1 MHTSLKI
8 ATVNYSG
15 SVGKTVTTSH
25 LLAPRIPEAE
35 IIAVESTN
43 ESAADLGLDVEQ
55 MRGEQ
60 FGRLFRKLLMAESAI
75 VDVGASNIEDFLAEL
90 VKYDQAHLEIDYYV
104 LPVVATGKAQRETI
118 KTIQALSAIGVP
130 ADRVR
135 VIFNRVDADVQEE
148 FAPIFGYARQVG
160 GFVANPDAVIFENE
174 VFDLLA
180 NKRTTIKE
188 ILADGTNY
196 RQQLREAD
204 REDGQLIAHLSDM
217 HALQSLARPVDRQLD
232 RAFHALFV

>member
-1 MHTSLKI
+1 MKI

-43 ESAADLGLDVEQ
+43 ESAADLGLAVEQ
-55 MRGEQ
+55 LRGGQ
-60 FGRLFRKLLMAESAI
+60 FGRLFRKLLMAEAAI

-104 LPVVATGKAQRETI
+104 LPVVPSGKAQRETI
-118 KTIQALSAIGVP
+118 KTVQVLAQMGVP

-135 VIFNRVDADVQEE
+135 VLFNRVDSDVREE
-148 FAPIFGYARQVG
+148 FAAIFGYAKQSGDLR
-160 GFVANPDAVIFENE
+160 ANPEAAIFENE

-188 ILADGTNY
+188 ILADPRDY
-196 RQQLREAD
+196 RQELREAD
-204 REDGQLIAHLSDM
+204 RDDERLVSHLSDM

-232 RAFHALFV
+232 KAFGALFL

>member
-1 MHTSLKI
+1 MKI

-25 LLAPRIPEAE
+25 LLAPRIPDAE

-55 MRGEQ
+55 MRGGQ
-60 FGRLFRKLLMAESAI
+60 FGRLFRKLLMAEAAI

-104 LPVVATGKAQRETI
+104 LPVVSSGKAQRETI
-118 KTIQALSAIGVP
+118 KTIQALSEMGVP

-135 VIFNRVDADVQEE
+135 VLFNRVDSDVREE
-148 FAPIFGYARQVG
+148 FAAIFGYARKSGDFQ
-160 GFVANPDAVIFENE
+160 ANPEAAIFENE

-188 ILADGTNY
+188 ILADPRDY
-196 RQQLREAD
+196 RQELRQAD
-204 REDGQLIAHLSDM
+204 RDDAKLVSHLSDM

-232 RAFHALFV
+232 KAFGALFL

>member
-1 MHTSLKI
+1 MKI

-25 LLAPRIPEAE
+25 LLAPRIPDAE

-43 ESAADLGLDVEQ
+43 ESAADLGLAVEQ
-55 MRGEQ
+55 MRGGQ
-60 FGRLFRKLLMAESAI
+60 FGRLFRKLLMAEAAI

-104 LPVVATGKAQRETI
+104 LPVVPSGKAQRETI
-118 KTIQALSAIGVP
+118 KTVQVLAQMGVP

-135 VIFNRVDADVQEE
+135 VLFNRVDSDVREE
-148 FAPIFGYARQVG
+148 FAAIFGYAKQSGHLR
-160 GFVANPDAVIFENE
+160 ANPEAAIFENE

-188 ILADGTNY
+188 ILADPRDY
-196 RQQLREAD
+196 RQELREVD
-204 REDGQLIAHLSDM
+204 RDDERLVSHLSDM

-232 RAFHALFV
+232 KAFGALFV